1 MDNTEINNNEMIDKK
16 DYIELVQ
23 TVIDKYNKLKQSR
36 AQKYALIQYDDYD
49 IEDDIHFTDSGYLEF
64 EMRDDDIAIKILS
77 NCITD
82 IKKLTEKFGIEI
94 ASKQIKDTFNYKW
107 YNKVYTDIPCEYRM
121 YYIISE

>member
-1 MDNTEINNNEMIDKK
+1 MDNIEMIDKK

-49 IEDDIHFTDSGYLEF
+49 IEDDIHFTDSGDLEF
-64 EMRDDDIAIKILS
+64 AMRDDDIAIKILS

-82 IKKLTEKFGIEI
+82 IKKLAEKFGIEI
-94 ASKQIKDTFNYKW
+94 ASKQIKDTFNYNFKYKW
-107 YNKVYTDIPCEYRM
+107 YNKEYTDIPREYQM
-121 YYIISE
+121 YYIE

>member
-1 MDNTEINNNEMIDKK
+1 MDNTEINNTEMIDKK

-23 TVIDKYNKLKQSR
+23 TIIDKYNNLKQSR
-36 AQKYALIQYDDYD
+36 AQKYALIHYDDYD

-82 IKKLTEKFGIEI
+82 IKKLTEKFGIKI

-107 YNKVYTDIPCEYRM
+107 YNKEYTDIPREYRM
-121 YYIISE
+121 YYIEAE

>member
-1 MDNTEINNNEMIDKK
+1 MIDKK

-49 IEDDIHFTDSGYLEF
+49 IEDDTLFTDLEF
-64 EMRDDDIAIKILS
+64 EMRDDDIAIKMLS

-82 IKKLTEKFGIEI
+82 IKKLTGKFGIEI

-107 YNKVYTDIPCEYRM
+107 YNKEYTDIPREYRM
-121 YYIISE
+121 YYIEVE

>member
-1 MDNTEINNNEMIDKK
+1 MDNIEMIDKK

-23 TVIDKYNKLKQSR
+23 TIIDKYNKLKQSR

-49 IEDDIHFTDSGYLEF
+49 IEDDTHFTDLEF
-64 EMRDDDIAIKILS
+64 EMRDDDIAIKMLS

-82 IKKLTEKFGIEI
+82 IKKLTGKFGIEI

-107 YNKVYTDIPCEYRM
+107 YNKEYTDIPREYRM
-121 YYIISE
+121 YYIEVE

>member
-1 MDNTEINNNEMIDKK
+1 MDNIEMIDKK

-107 YNKVYTDIPCEYRM
+107 YNKEYTDIPCEYRM
-121 YYIISE
+121 YYIE

>member
-1 MDNTEINNNEMIDKK
+1 MIDKK

-49 IEDDIHFTDSGYLEF
+49 IEDDTHFTDLEF
-64 EMRDDDIAIKILS
+64 EMRDDDIAIKMLS

-82 IKKLTEKFGIEI
+82 IKKLTGKFGIEI

-107 YNKVYTDIPCEYRM
+107 YNKEYTDIPREYRM
-121 YYIISE
+121 YYIEVE